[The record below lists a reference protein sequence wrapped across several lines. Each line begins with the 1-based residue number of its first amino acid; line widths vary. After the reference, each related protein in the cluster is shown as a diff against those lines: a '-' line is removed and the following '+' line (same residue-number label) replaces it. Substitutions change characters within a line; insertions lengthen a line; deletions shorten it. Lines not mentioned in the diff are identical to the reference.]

1 VELIYLNQ
9 LRSCFGEDV
18 VVHNTQALSG
28 GDINEVLRLS
38 TSHGEFCVKRNSA
51 SRFPYMFEREASG
64 LELLRSNSSFTVP
77 EVITT
82 GEEGEASYLIMEF
95 IDSGN
100 KASGFWEDFGRKLA
114 DMHQHTSTSFG
125 LNEENYIG
133 SLSQSNKQHSDWGSF
148 YAEERLIPQLVLA
161 RDKQLL
167 DAATCKK
174 AEGLCSR
181 LSEYFPKENPALLHG
196 DLWSGNYMVD
206 AKGDPALIDPAVYY
220 GHREMDISMTLLFGG
235 FDGVMYAAYNEL
247 YPLENDWRG
256 RVELC
261 QLYPVLVHVNLFGSS
276 YARQVESIISKFS

>member
-1 VELIYLNQ
+1 MYLKQ

-51 SRFPYMFEREASG
+51 SLFPNMFEREASG

-77 EVITT
+77 EVIAT
-82 GEEGEASYLIMEF
+82 GEEGEASFLIMEF

-114 DMHQHTSTSFG
+114 EMHQHTSTSFG

-133 SLSQSNKQHSDWGSF
+133 SLYQSNKQHPEWDSF
-148 YAEERLIPQLVLA
+148 YAEERLIPQLALA
-161 RDKQLL
+161 RDKQLM

-174 AEGLCSR
+174 AERLCSR
-181 LSEYFPKENPALLHG
+181 LREYFPKEPSALLHG
-196 DLWSGNYMVD
+196 DLWSENYMVD

-220 GHREMDISMTLLFGG
+220 GHREMDIGMTLLFGG
-235 FDGVMYAAYNEL
+235 FDREMYASYNEL
-247 YPLENDWRG
+247 YPLESDWQG

-276 YARQVESIISKFS
+276 YVSQAEGIISKFN

>member
-1 VELIYLNQ
+1 MYLKQ

-51 SRFPYMFEREASG
+51 SLFPNMFEREASG
-64 LELLRSNSSFTVP
+64 LELLKSNSSFTVP
-77 EVITT
+77 NLITT
-82 GEEGEASYLIMEF
+82 GEEGEASFIIVEF

-114 DMHQHTSTSFG
+114 EMHQHTSTFFG
-125 LNEENYIG
+125 LSEENYIG
-133 SLSQSNKQHSDWGSF
+133 SLSQSNKQHPEWDSF
-148 YAEERLIPQLVLA
+148 YAEERLIPQLALA
-161 RDKQLL
+161 RDNQLM
-167 DAATCKK
+167 DTATCKK
-174 AEGLCSR
+174 AERLCAR
-181 LSEYFPKENPALLHG
+181 LSEYFPEEPSALLHG

-220 GHREMDISMTLLFGG
+220 GHREMDLGMTLLFGG
-235 FDGVMYAAYNEL
+235 FDREMYASYNEL
-247 YPLENDWRG
+247 YPLEKDWRE

-276 YARQVESIISKFS
+276 YARQAESIIIKFS

>member
-1 VELIYLNQ
+1 MYLKQ

-18 VVHNTQALSG
+18 VVNNTQALSG

-51 SRFPYMFEREASG
+51 SRFPAMFEREASG
-64 LELLRSNSSFTVP
+64 LELLRTNSRFTLP
-77 EVITT
+77 KVIAS
-82 GEEGEASYLIMEF
+82 GEEGQTSFLIMEF
-95 IDSGN
+95 INSGN
-100 KASGFWEDFGRKLA
+100 KAPGFWDDFGRKLA
-114 DMHQHTSTSFG
+114 AMHEHTNDSFG
-125 LNEENYIG
+125 LDEENYIG

-167 DAATCKK
+167 DAATLKK
-174 AEGLCSR
+174 AERLCSR
-181 LSEYFPKENPALLHG
+181 LNEYFPKEPSALLHG

-206 AKGDPALIDPAVYY
+206 ANGDPALIDPAVYY
-220 GHREMDISMTLLFGG
+220 GHREMDLGMTLLFGG
-235 FDGVMYAAYNEL
+235 FDRKMYAAYNEL
-247 YPLENDWRG
+247 YPLESDWRG

-276 YARQVESIISKFS
+276 YARQAESIISKFS

>member
-1 VELIYLNQ
+1 MYLKQ

-51 SRFPYMFEREASG
+51 SRFPAMFEREASG
-64 LELLRSNSSFTVP
+64 LELLRTNSRFTLP
-77 EVITT
+77 KVIAS
-82 GEEGEASYLIMEF
+82 GEEGQTSFLIMEF

-100 KASGFWEDFGRKLA
+100 KEPGFWDDFGRKLA
-114 DMHQHTSTSFG
+114 AMHEHTSDSFG
-125 LNEENYIG
+125 LDEENYIG
-133 SLSQSNKQHSDWGSF
+133 SLYQSNNERSNWGSF

-167 DAATCKK
+167 DAATLKK
-174 AEGLCSR
+174 AECLCSR
-181 LSEYFPKENPALLHG
+181 LNEYFPKEPSALLHG

-206 AKGDPALIDPAVYY
+206 ANGDPALIDPAVYY
-220 GHREMDISMTLLFGG
+220 GHREMDLGMTLLFGG
-235 FDGVMYAAYNEL
+235 FDRKMYAAYNEF
-247 YPLENDWRG
+247 YPLESDWRG
-256 RVELC
+256 RGGLC

-276 YARQVESIISKFS
+276 YARQAESIISKFS